1 MKAEHQSS
9 VNRLTVIDSLITH
22 NQIKDAEKE
31 LKKLSKKTYDIWTLV
46 GVYKRYIKIDDK
58 KSAEKILV
66 QTIKKN
72 PENLEIKSLYTDFL
86 LKQNRVDEAC
96 KVSKA
101 LSGTKYGSLYSEAIL
116 KKAIIDNASENSF
129 INFTSED
136 FVPIFFDA
144 YNSSGN
150 SFWLRNCAIIN
161 LMHGKNKEAV
171 SVVPASYYEVT
182 DAYFWSLI
190 FYDVHKYDLAIE
202 AIEASKKLLRNYE
215 NKKSFRVDIADLIA
229 LESDCYIMLN
239 DYESAENYRQELITG
254 ITETTFAR
262 DNKKILP
269 AIYLNSAL
277 FAIENNNLD
286 NAVDLLFIIVNN
298 WPDFIPGL
306 MKYAD
311 LAYELSIER
320 EDDLETKILKEAG
333 IKSLEMERYENRRKI
348 PVSDAL
354 YRLQNIYSK
363 TKNQQVQLK
372 LLDMRF
378 KTEKDLSRKFKTV
391 EIWKLL
397 EDNITEGLRYTD
409 EIVEYALSYFI
420 ESKLYPESFELFS
433 KYMITQY
440 DFNADDDFYTQIYL
454 HRNEINQHLMEFAA
468 WFALVNNQYSDADQ
482 LYKCCLMDY
491 FNNDDD
497 QISPFI
503 SYSAVMNYA
512 NIRCSYGDKIYARDL
527 YVKLAARER
536 KVSNKAEIFYRLANI
551 YVNEGDIQNAK
562 RAVDYAVT
570 LYPDNAKAQLLKVK
584 LSN

>member
-254 ITETTFAR
+254 ITETTFAK

-468 WFALVNNQYSDADQ
+468 WFALVNNQYSAADQ